1 MTRDLYYEDVVVG
14 AEMET
19 APHAVTR
26 ADILTFA
33 EITRDHHPLHIDD
46 AFGRDMGFDG
56 IIAHG
61 LYGLSL
67 MQGLLSELKLYEHTS
82 IGSLGWD
89 KVRFAKPILPDDT
102 VHGRVRFTHKR
113 ESRKLDRG
121 VVTETVSLINQ
132 RGDTVT
138 EGEHVTLLLRRGHGI
153 RPG

>member
-1 MTRDLYYEDVVVG
+1 MTRDLYDEDVVVG

-26 ADILTFA
+26 ADILAFA
-33 EITRDHHPLHIDD
+33 EITRDHHPLHTDD

-89 KVRFAKPILPDDT
+89 KVRFAKPIFPDDT
-102 VHGRVRFTHKR
+102 VFAKVRFTHKR
-113 ESRKLDRG
+113 ESRKPDRG
-121 VVTETVSLINQ
+121 VVTEAVSLINQ
-132 RGDTVT
+132 HGDPVT

-153 RPG
+153 RLG

>member
-14 AEMET
+14 AEVET
-19 APHAVTR
+19 ATHAVTR
-26 ADILTFA
+26 EDILTFA

-46 AFGRDMGFDG
+46 AFGRAMGFDG

-89 KVRFAKPILPDDT
+89 KVRFAKPIHPDDS
-102 VHGRVRFTHKR
+102 VRARVQFTHKR
-113 ESRKLDRG
+113 ESRKPDRG
-121 VVTETVSLINQ
+121 VVTEAVSLLNQ
-132 RGDTVT
+132 HGDTVT

-153 RPG
+153 RSG